1 MIYFTVE
8 LYDKNQ
14 PSSYNAN
21 QTIMTTKDNKHTKK
35 DLLDFCSKFE
45 SANTDVHIELWYHN
59 SDLNIES
66 CIYTKVNNAYDFW
79 VVDFDHDTLLPSPQY
94 LRELI
99 NLKK

>member
-14 PSSYNAN
+14 PSSHNAN

-45 SANTDVHIELWYHN
+45 SANTDVHIEL
-59 SDLNIES
+59 
-66 CIYTKVNNAYDFW
+66 
-79 VVDFDHDTLLPSPQY
+79 
-94 LRELI
+94 
-99 NLKK
+99 